1 MASLTPRT
9 TACESLCRYPHLAE
23 PAGDSCGYGFS
34 SGEDAAETALN
45 VWELFLGGYPSK
57 STATRPF
64 GNATLDGVDLD
75 IECAANG
82 TDPMYYT
89 TFVQQLRSLMQ
100 NGSSSSAAT
109 ESLDT
114 EYAAVET
121 TLGTAKYLIT
131 AAPQCVFPDAYLGP
145 QLAGL
150 ALTDAAMQF
159 DYLWPQFYN
168 NHICQYNEADKGAG
182 FQQSFQNWSSWA
194 NATAPALEVLVG
206 LPASPSAATTGYIAD
221 SDEVKQINMIR
232 RSNATNFDGVMLWSA
247 AWEFENEQMNQSYI
261 PSVLKSLTGKLIS
274 LSFILCLP
282 CCHVHI
288 TLLVQSIRLRFPQS
302 IGKLCIIC
310 CDRLVAWLC
319 VSQGLAL
326 SPSIL

>member
-1 MASLTPRT
+1 
-9 TACESLCRYPHLAE
+9 
-23 PAGDSCGYGFS
+23 
-34 SGEDAAETALN
+34 
-45 VWELFLGGYPSK
+45 
-57 STATRPF
+57 
-64 GNATLDGVDLD
+64 
-75 IECAANG
+75 
-82 TDPMYYT
+82 MYYT

-114 EYAAVET
+114 EYVAVET
-121 TLGTAKYLIT
+121 TLGTANYLIT

-168 NHICQYNEADKGAG
+168 NHICQYNLADKGAG

-206 LPASPSAATTGYIAD
+206 LPASPSAASTGYIAD

-274 LSFILCLP
+274 LSFILTVLHPLSVLLPYTHSPTSKSQRFCLP
-282 CCHVHI
+282 
-288 TLLVQSIRLRFPQS
+288 QSV
-302 IGKLCIIC
+302 GKLCIIC
-310 CDRLVAWLC
+310 CDSLVACYVSVEVLPFIKHLVIFITTAKALVNNWLTFAC
-319 VSQGLAL
+319 VMQTAVEPMHSR
-326 SPSIL
+326 SPGAPPLWSWLWHCYAACCSNQ

>member
-1 MASLTPRT
+1 MKCFADLPTWRT
-9 TACESLCRYPHLAE
+9 LHKL
-23 PAGDSCGYGFS
+23 AGDSCGYGFS

-45 VWELFLGGYPSK
+45 IWELFLGGYPTK

-64 GNATLDGVDLD
+64 GNATLDGIDLD

-121 TLGTAKYLIT
+121 ILGTANYLIT

-150 ALTDAAMQF
+150 ALTDVAMQF

-168 NHICQYNEADKGAG
+168 NHICQYNEADQGAD

-194 NATAPALEVLVG
+194 NASAPALEVLVG
-206 LPASPSAATTGYIAD
+206 LPASPSAASTGYIAD

-232 RSNATNFDGVMLWSA
+232 RSNVTNFDGVMLWSA

-274 LSFILCLP
+274 LSFILTVLHPLFASLP
-282 CCHVHI
+282 RTHYTSNTI
-288 TLLVQSIRLRFPQS
+288 TKILFSHGQLASCASYAVTVMLLGMCQPRS
-302 IGKLCIIC
+302 C
-310 CDRLVAWLC
+310 
-319 VSQGLAL
+319 
-326 SPSIL
+326 PSLIVL

>member
-1 MASLTPRT
+1 
-9 TACESLCRYPHLAE
+9 
-23 PAGDSCGYGFS
+23 
-34 SGEDAAETALN
+34 
-45 VWELFLGGYPSK
+45 
-57 STATRPF
+57 
-64 GNATLDGVDLD
+64 
-75 IECAANG
+75 
-82 TDPMYYT
+82 MYYT

-100 NGSSSSAAT
+100 NGSSSSATT

-121 TLGTAKYLIT
+121 TLGTANYLIT

-168 NHICQYNEADKGAG
+168 NHICQYNEADKGAS

-206 LPASPSAATTGYIAD
+206 LPASPSAASTGYIAD

-261 PSVLKSLTGKLIS
+261 PSVLRSLTGKLIS
-274 LSFILCLP
+274 LSSILTVLHPLFALLPRTTTISAITKTSFPTVYWQVVHRMLPQRCCL
-282 CCHVHI
+282 
-288 TLLVQSIRLRFPQS
+288 
-302 IGKLCIIC
+302 
-310 CDRLVAWLC
+310 LC
-319 VSQGLAL
+319 VTQGLAL
-326 SPSIL
+326 HQASCEVRDHSQGLGAHLADISMFHADRSGADANQVARNVTLTVMALALLCCLL

>member
-1 MASLTPRT
+1 
-9 TACESLCRYPHLAE
+9 LAE

-145 QLAGL
+145 QLTGL

-261 PSVLKSLTGKLIS
+261 PSVLKSLTGKLTS
-274 LSFILCLP
+274 LSFSLCLP
-282 CCHVHI
+282 YCHAHI
-288 TLLVQSIRLRFPQS
+288 TPLVQSQRIRFPQS
-302 IGKLCIIC
+302 VGKLSVVHHM
-310 CDRLVAWLC
+310 L
-319 VSQGLAL
+319 
-326 SPSIL
+326 